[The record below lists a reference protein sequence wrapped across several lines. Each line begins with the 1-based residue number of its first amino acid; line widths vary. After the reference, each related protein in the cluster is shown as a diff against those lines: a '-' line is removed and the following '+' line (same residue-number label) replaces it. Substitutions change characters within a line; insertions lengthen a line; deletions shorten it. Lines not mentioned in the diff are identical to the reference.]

1 MFSLNVQ
8 YLAGKSGVCLSFH
21 LYGRVHH
28 EDHRPRLLPAPERL
42 PQERVEH
49 PRLHHR
55 DHRGRLHHHVHPR
68 DRAAGREG
76 VTSFSSSPTS
86 EVGVRGAQF
95 TGKKFVK
102 L

>member
-21 LYGRVHH
+21 LHGRVHH

-55 DHRGRLHHHVHPR
+55 DHRGRLHHHVHVG

-76 VTSFSSSPTS
+76 LASLQSTSSTKAS
-86 EVGVRGAQF
+86 VWGAQF
-95 TGKKFVK
+95 TGQAF
-102 L
+102 LST